1 MNEIE
6 MFLEIAVM
14 GSALLI
20 LVMTLISYRLAKS
33 SKLLIL
39 GGAFAL
45 FFFRGLFF
53 LLGGSVGFLD
63 NIPDRQCWLAVDFL
77 ILCLIYV
84 AIVRKK

>member
-1 MNEIE
+1 MNEID

-45 FFFRGLFF
+45 FFLRGLFF
-53 LLGGSVGFLD
+53 LLSGSVGLFD
-63 NIPDRQCWLAVDFL
+63 GIPTRRYWLAVDFF
-77 ILCLIYV
+77 ILVLIYL
-84 AIVRKK
+84 ATFKKK